1 MHLGTGLRGKIKEFK
16 ERNSRYKKITFEGAG
31 ISKDM
36 FDWISEVVP
45 KNGTIIEFGAGYTST
60 KALSERFKLYSV
72 EHDSKFLNIYESN
85 YIHAPLEPKYG
96 WYDREKIQHL
106 SEVVPSLVLIDGP
119 PGTGKRFGVLKNLD
133 LVKKADYIV
142 IDDTHRPS
150 ERLLA
155 EVMAEHLNLSF
166 NHLGNWSYLS
176 KKIK

>member
-1 MHLGTGLRGKIKEFK
+1 MHLGTGFRGKIKEFREK
-16 ERNSRYKKITFEGAG
+16 NLRYKEVTFEGAG

-36 FDWISEVVP
+36 FEWISEVVP
-45 KNGTIIEFGAGYTST
+45 QNGTIIEFGAGYTST
-60 KALSERFKLYSV
+60 KALSKTFNLYSV

-96 WYDREKIQHL
+96 WYDRDKIQQL
-106 SEVVPSLVLIDGP
+106 REVVPNLVLIDGP
-119 PGTGKRFGVLKNLD
+119 PGTGKRFGILKNLD
-133 LVKKADYIV
+133 LVEKAEYIV

-155 EVMAEHLNLSF
+155 EIMAEHLNLNFS
-166 NHLGNWSYLS
+166 HLDNWSYLS